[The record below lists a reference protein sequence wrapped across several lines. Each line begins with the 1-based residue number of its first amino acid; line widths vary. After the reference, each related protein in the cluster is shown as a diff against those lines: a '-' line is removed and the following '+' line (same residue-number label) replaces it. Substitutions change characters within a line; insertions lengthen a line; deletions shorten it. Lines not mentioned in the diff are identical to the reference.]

1 MFEKI
6 LVATDGSKH
15 SEDAADAAMQM
26 AKLCKGKVTA
36 LYVIDVGKEFAF
48 SDISANIADEVVLG
62 IRNSLTKK
70 GEAAVKRIEEKAKAA
85 GVDFEG
91 KVIEGEP
98 ASDIIKTASDS
109 GMNLIVIGSIGV
121 TGLDKYLLGSVAD
134 KVIRGSKVPVMV
146 VR

>member
-15 SEDAADAAMQM
+15 SEDAADAAMEM

-48 SDISANIADEVVLG
+48 SDISGNIADEVVEG
-62 IRNSLTKK
+62 IKNSLTKK
-70 GEAAVKRIEEKAKAA
+70 GEAAVKRIEDKAKAA
-85 GVDFEG
+85 GVAFEG
-91 KVIEGEP
+91 QVVEGQP
-98 ASDIIKTASDS
+98 AEAIINTASDS
-109 GMNLIVIGSIGV
+109 GMNLIVMGSIGI

-134 KVIRGSKVPVMV
+134 KVVRSSKVPVMV